1 MRLSKPFDFD
11 SDQIKVL
18 SDIVSAYYE
27 MTEEKMPVAGAWRSM
42 DDEEL
47 WAYLIRITIAIGKSA
62 PSYRLMAS
70 GDAGQLSIASMRKY
84 QAGHGDGALIK
95 AVHKTLAAY
104 NVRYCSPLR
113 ETSPKAVA
121 IVRNLNESYIVDGEH
136 FALMENIIKYG
147 GDEPRFF
154 ITEIVHMYGM
164 KSASEFLTEVGYS
177 SDYMAFDARLK
188 RILSMVFDKD
198 FNKQICVTCDY
209 LDIEAV
215 FREEICPELGVTPA
229 ELDSILFWNYADIIK
244 SLKR

>member
-11 SDQIKVL
+11 SGQIKVL
-18 SDIVSAYYE
+18 SGIVSAYHE
-27 MTEEKMPVAGAWRSM
+27 RTKEKMAVPGAWRSM
-42 DDEEL
+42 DDEDL
-47 WAYLIRITIAIGKSA
+47 WMHLTRIIIAIGKSA
-62 PSYRLMAS
+62 PSYRLMDS
-70 GDAGQLSIASMRKY
+70 KDARRLSIASMRQY
-84 QAGHGDGALIK
+84 QAKHGDDALIK
-95 AVHKTLAAY
+95 EINKILAAY
-104 NVRYCSPLR
+104 NVRYCSPQR

-164 KSASEFLTEVGYS
+164 KSASEFLKEIGYS
-177 SDYMAFDARLK
+177 SDYMAFDSRLI
-188 RILSMVFDKD
+188 RVLSLVFEKD